1 MNIDHVINNLMYLV
15 EMNNAQSQTPSSTT
29 NNINMNRGNL
39 VKQPFDNKKEIKLI
53 NPANR
58 LLQQPPSNNNGKQL
72 QQQQPQPQPFT
83 SRAAANT
90 MTNFNKG
97 RM

>member
-1 MNIDHVINNLMYLV
+1 
-15 EMNNAQSQTPSSTT
+15 
-29 NNINMNRGNL
+29 MNRGNL
-39 VKQPFDNKKEIKLI
+39 AKQPFDNKKDKKEIKLI

-58 LLQQPPSNNNGKQL
+58 LQQPPSNNNSGKQL
-72 QQQQPQPQPFT
+72 QPPSTQPFT